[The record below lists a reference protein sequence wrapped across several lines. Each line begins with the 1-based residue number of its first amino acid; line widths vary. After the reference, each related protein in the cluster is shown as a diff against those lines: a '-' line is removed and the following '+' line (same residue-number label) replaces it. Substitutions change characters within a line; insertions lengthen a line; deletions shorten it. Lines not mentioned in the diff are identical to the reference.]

1 MRTLATDPEA
11 RKQYQLA
18 HHQEAKRRGL
28 AVEVIDDIRRD
39 IEAGRDLKA
48 EDVGKL
54 TREHLEQI
62 ASKGDAYVREMIDS
76 SRKRADEY
84 WKGRE
89 RERD

>member
-18 HHQEAKRRGL
+18 QHQEAKRRGL

-62 ASKGDAYVREMIDS
+62 ASKGDAYVREMIDA